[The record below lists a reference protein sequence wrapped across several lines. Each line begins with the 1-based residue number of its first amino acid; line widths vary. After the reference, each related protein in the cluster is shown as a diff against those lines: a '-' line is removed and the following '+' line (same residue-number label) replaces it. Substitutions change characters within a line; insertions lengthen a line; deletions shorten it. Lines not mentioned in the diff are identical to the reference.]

1 MRELI
6 ENARDLAGLD
16 TTVRAALRISST
28 FRSQIE
34 KKCVNLMEPNFFGER
49 FKIHTVPF
57 VPYHLNV
64 MSQLFS
70 MASLCTCF

>member
-1 MRELI
+1 MHRMKHRIKFVPAEMRELI

-34 KKCVNLMEPNFFGER
+34 KKMC
-49 FKIHTVPF
+49 
-57 VPYHLNV
+57 
-64 MSQLFS
+64 
-70 MASLCTCF
+70 